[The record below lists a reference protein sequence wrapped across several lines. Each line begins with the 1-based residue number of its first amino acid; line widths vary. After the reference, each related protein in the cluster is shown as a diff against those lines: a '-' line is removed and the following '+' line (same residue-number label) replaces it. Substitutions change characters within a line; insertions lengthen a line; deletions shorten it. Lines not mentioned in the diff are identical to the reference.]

1 MRKKWI
7 FIGAAFALAMTL
19 TGCRDNAAASIP
31 QQSSQEQTKEQT
43 QMIPMEEAQEAAL
56 KAADIVAAD
65 ADISATTL
73 SEVAGVACYKV
84 EFTSGEYAYAY
95 TINAETGA
103 VMEMSSQEQNAQ
115 ASGTQTETA
124 DPAAPAPA
132 QNATGTG
139 TVDEAAAQKIAL
151 EHAGVKA
158 ADATITKSKLDYED
172 GRQVYDIEWYAGGAK
187 YDYEIATD
195 TGEIISSAYEEKTMG
210 ADSKNVTVSEAD
222 AKKTALDR
230 VSGATD
236 KDLYEWKLDYED
248 GHRIKG
254 GQTSAVNWIHSI
266 LKKQRV
272 LAEDWQLSQCLFGE
286 HLLKTHPDKVVVLV
300 ESEKSAVI
308 GSAIFPD
315 YVWLATGGKSQM
327 REEKLR
333 VLSGRTVL
341 LFPDADAYAEWKQR
355 AESMYFCKVV
365 VSDII
370 ERNATPKQKEAH
382 IDIADWIIF
391 QIREGKVMSTA
402 NHLVEAERILQRM
415 IEKNPVLQKLI
426 DDLDLVLVGAS
437 PIGNDDEKPP

>member
-1 MRKKWI
+1 MESVKRGMGGAIYGFASVTIFVKFLQISPVHKNFTCNLAGYRLHFTHSNLIGRIRKSMRKKWI
-7 FIGAAFALAMTL
+7 FTGAAFALAMTL
-19 TGCRDNAAASIP
+19 TGCRDNVAASIP
-31 QQSSQEQTKEQT
+31 QPSSQEQTKEQT

-56 KAADIVAAD
+56 KAADIEAAD

-73 SEVAGVACYKV
+73 GEVAGVTCYKV
-84 EFTSGEYAYAY
+84 EFTSGEYVYAY

-115 ASGTQTETA
+115 ASGTQTEVA
-124 DPAAPAPA
+124 DPAVPATAQTSGSASAQAQTSAVAPA

-236 KDLYEWKLDYED
+236 KDLYEWKLDYDD
-248 GHRIKG
+248 GRP
-254 GQTSAVNWIHSI
+254 
-266 LKKQRV
+266 
-272 LAEDWQLSQCLFGE
+272 E
-286 HLLKTHPDKVVVLV
+286 
-300 ESEKSAVI
+300 
-308 GSAIFPD
+308 
-315 YVWLATGGKSQM
+315 Y
-327 REEKLR
+327 
-333 VLSGRTVL
+333 
-341 LFPDADAYAEWKQR
+341 
-355 AESMYFCKVV
+355 
-365 VSDII
+365 
-370 ERNATPKQKEAH
+370 
-382 IDIADWIIF
+382 
-391 QIREGKVMSTA
+391 EGKIIYGGTEYEFTIDASTGSVM
-402 NHLVEAERILQRM
+402 EWDAEKVR
-415 IEKNPVLQKLI
+415 
-426 DDLDLVLVGAS
+426 
-437 PIGNDDEKPP
+437 

>member
-31 QQSSQEQTKEQT
+31 QQSSQEQT

-124 DPAAPAPA
+124 DPAASAPAQTSGSASAQAQTSAAAPA

-172 GRQVYDIEWYAGGAK
+172 GRQVYDIEWYVGGAK
-187 YDYEIATD
+187 YDYEIAAD

-210 ADSKNVTVSEAD
+210 ADSRNVTVSEAD

-236 KDLYEWKLDYED
+236 KNLYEWKLDYED
-248 GHRIKG
+248 GHPEYEGKIIYG
-254 GQTSAVNWIHSI
+254 GTEYEFTIDA
-266 LKKQRV
+266 
-272 LAEDWQLSQCLFGE
+272 
-286 HLLKTHPDKVVVLV
+286 
-300 ESEKSAVI
+300 
-308 GSAIFPD
+308 
-315 YVWLATGGKSQM
+315 ATGSVM
-327 REEKLR
+327 EWDAEKVR
-333 VLSGRTVL
+333 
-341 LFPDADAYAEWKQR
+341 
-355 AESMYFCKVV
+355 
-365 VSDII
+365 
-370 ERNATPKQKEAH
+370 
-382 IDIADWIIF
+382 
-391 QIREGKVMSTA
+391 
-402 NHLVEAERILQRM
+402 
-415 IEKNPVLQKLI
+415 
-426 DDLDLVLVGAS
+426 
-437 PIGNDDEKPP
+437 

>member
-7 FIGAAFALAMTL
+7 FTGAAFALAMTL
-19 TGCRDNAAASIP
+19 TGCRDNAASSIP
-31 QQSSQEQTKEQT
+31 QQSSQEQT

-56 KAADIVAAD
+56 KAADIEAAD

-95 TINAETGA
+95 TINAQTGA
-103 VMEMSSQEQNAQ
+103 VMEMSSQEQNAS

-124 DPAAPAPA
+124 DSTVPATAQTSGSASAQAQTSAAAPA

-187 YDYEIATD
+187 YDYEIAAD

-236 KDLYEWKLDYED
+236 KDLYEWKLDYDD
-248 GHRIKG
+248 GRPEYEGKIIYG
-254 GQTSAVNWIHSI
+254 GTEYEFTIDA
-266 LKKQRV
+266 
-272 LAEDWQLSQCLFGE
+272 
-286 HLLKTHPDKVVVLV
+286 
-300 ESEKSAVI
+300 
-308 GSAIFPD
+308 
-315 YVWLATGGKSQM
+315 ATGSVM
-327 REEKLR
+327 EWDAEKVR
-333 VLSGRTVL
+333 
-341 LFPDADAYAEWKQR
+341 
-355 AESMYFCKVV
+355 
-365 VSDII
+365 
-370 ERNATPKQKEAH
+370 
-382 IDIADWIIF
+382 
-391 QIREGKVMSTA
+391 
-402 NHLVEAERILQRM
+402 
-415 IEKNPVLQKLI
+415 
-426 DDLDLVLVGAS
+426 
-437 PIGNDDEKPP
+437 

>member
-19 TGCRDNAAASIP
+19 TGYRYNAAASIP
-31 QQSSQEQTKEQT
+31 QQSSQQQT

-115 ASGTQTETA
+115 ASGTQTEVADSTVPATA
-124 DPAAPAPA
+124 QTSGSASAQAQTSAAAPA

-210 ADSKNVTVSEAD
+210 TDSKNVTVSEAD

-236 KDLYEWKLDYED
+236 KDLYEWKLDYDD
-248 GHRIKG
+248 GRPKYEGKIIYG
-254 GQTSAVNWIHSI
+254 GTEYEFTIDA
-266 LKKQRV
+266 
-272 LAEDWQLSQCLFGE
+272 
-286 HLLKTHPDKVVVLV
+286 
-300 ESEKSAVI
+300 
-308 GSAIFPD
+308 
-315 YVWLATGGKSQM
+315 ATGSVM
-327 REEKLR
+327 EWDAEKVR
-333 VLSGRTVL
+333 
-341 LFPDADAYAEWKQR
+341 
-355 AESMYFCKVV
+355 
-365 VSDII
+365 
-370 ERNATPKQKEAH
+370 
-382 IDIADWIIF
+382 
-391 QIREGKVMSTA
+391 
-402 NHLVEAERILQRM
+402 
-415 IEKNPVLQKLI
+415 
-426 DDLDLVLVGAS
+426 
-437 PIGNDDEKPP
+437 

>member
-7 FIGAAFALAMTL
+7 FTVAAFALAMTL

-31 QQSSQEQTKEQT
+31 QQSSQEQTKGQT

-56 KAADIVAAD
+56 KAADIEAAD

-95 TINAETGA
+95 TINAQTGA

-115 ASGTQTETA
+115 TSGTQTETA
-124 DPAAPAPA
+124 DPAASAPAQTSGSASAQAQTSAAAPA

-172 GRQVYDIEWYAGGAK
+172 GRQVYDIEWYVGGAK
-187 YDYEIATD
+187 YDYEIAAD

-210 ADSKNVTVSEAD
+210 ADSRNVTVSEAD

-236 KDLYEWKLDYED
+236 KDLYEWKLDYDD
-248 GHRIKG
+248 GRPEYEGKIIYG
-254 GQTSAVNWIHSI
+254 GTEYEFTIDA
-266 LKKQRV
+266 
-272 LAEDWQLSQCLFGE
+272 
-286 HLLKTHPDKVVVLV
+286 
-300 ESEKSAVI
+300 
-308 GSAIFPD
+308 
-315 YVWLATGGKSQM
+315 ATGSVM
-327 REEKLR
+327 EWDAEKVR
-333 VLSGRTVL
+333 
-341 LFPDADAYAEWKQR
+341 
-355 AESMYFCKVV
+355 
-365 VSDII
+365 
-370 ERNATPKQKEAH
+370 
-382 IDIADWIIF
+382 
-391 QIREGKVMSTA
+391 
-402 NHLVEAERILQRM
+402 
-415 IEKNPVLQKLI
+415 
-426 DDLDLVLVGAS
+426 
-437 PIGNDDEKPP
+437 

>member
-1 MRKKWI
+1 MRKKWT
-7 FIGAAFALAMTL
+7 FTVAAFALAMTL
-19 TGCRDNAAASIP
+19 IGCRDNAAASIP

-132 QNATGTG
+132 QNATGIG

-172 GRQVYDIEWYAGGAK
+172 GCQVYDIEWCAGGAK

-236 KDLYEWKLDYED
+236 KDLYEWKLDYDD
-248 GHRIKG
+248 GRPEYEGKIIYG
-254 GQTSAVNWIHSI
+254 GTEYEFTIDA
-266 LKKQRV
+266 
-272 LAEDWQLSQCLFGE
+272 
-286 HLLKTHPDKVVVLV
+286 
-300 ESEKSAVI
+300 
-308 GSAIFPD
+308 
-315 YVWLATGGKSQM
+315 ATGSVM
-327 REEKLR
+327 EWDAEKVR
-333 VLSGRTVL
+333 
-341 LFPDADAYAEWKQR
+341 
-355 AESMYFCKVV
+355 
-365 VSDII
+365 
-370 ERNATPKQKEAH
+370 
-382 IDIADWIIF
+382 
-391 QIREGKVMSTA
+391 
-402 NHLVEAERILQRM
+402 
-415 IEKNPVLQKLI
+415 
-426 DDLDLVLVGAS
+426 
-437 PIGNDDEKPP
+437 

>member
-7 FIGAAFALAMTL
+7 FTGAAFALAMTL

-31 QQSSQEQTKEQT
+31 QQSSQEQT

-56 KAADIVAAD
+56 KAADIEAAD

-95 TINAETGA
+95 TINAQTGA
-103 VMEMSSQEQNAQ
+103 VMEMSSQEQNAP

-124 DPAAPAPA
+124 DSTVPATAQTSGSASAQAQTSAAAPA

-236 KDLYEWKLDYED
+236 KDLYEWKLDYDD
-248 GHRIKG
+248 GRPEYEGKIIYG
-254 GQTSAVNWIHSI
+254 GTEYEFTIDA
-266 LKKQRV
+266 
-272 LAEDWQLSQCLFGE
+272 
-286 HLLKTHPDKVVVLV
+286 
-300 ESEKSAVI
+300 
-308 GSAIFPD
+308 
-315 YVWLATGGKSQM
+315 ATGSVM
-327 REEKLR
+327 EWDAEKVR
-333 VLSGRTVL
+333 
-341 LFPDADAYAEWKQR
+341 
-355 AESMYFCKVV
+355 
-365 VSDII
+365 
-370 ERNATPKQKEAH
+370 
-382 IDIADWIIF
+382 
-391 QIREGKVMSTA
+391 
-402 NHLVEAERILQRM
+402 
-415 IEKNPVLQKLI
+415 
-426 DDLDLVLVGAS
+426 
-437 PIGNDDEKPP
+437 

>member
-1 MRKKWI
+1 MGGAIYGIASVTIFVRFLQIYPVHKNFTCNLAGYRLHFTHSNLIGGIRKSMRKKWI
-7 FIGAAFALAMTL
+7 FTGAAFALAMTL

-56 KAADIVAAD
+56 KAADIEAAD

-84 EFTSGEYAYAY
+84 EFTSGEYAYSY

-115 ASGTQTETA
+115 ASGTQTEVA
-124 DPAAPAPA
+124 DSAAPAPAQTSAAAPA

-187 YDYEIATD
+187 YDYEIAAD

-210 ADSKNVTVSEAD
+210 ADSRNVTVSEAD

-236 KDLYEWKLDYED
+236 KNLYEWKLDYED
-248 GHRIKG
+248 GHPEYEGKIIYG
-254 GQTSAVNWIHSI
+254 GTEYEFTIDA
-266 LKKQRV
+266 
-272 LAEDWQLSQCLFGE
+272 
-286 HLLKTHPDKVVVLV
+286 
-300 ESEKSAVI
+300 
-308 GSAIFPD
+308 
-315 YVWLATGGKSQM
+315 ATGSVM
-327 REEKLR
+327 EWDAEKVR
-333 VLSGRTVL
+333 
-341 LFPDADAYAEWKQR
+341 
-355 AESMYFCKVV
+355 
-365 VSDII
+365 
-370 ERNATPKQKEAH
+370 
-382 IDIADWIIF
+382 
-391 QIREGKVMSTA
+391 
-402 NHLVEAERILQRM
+402 
-415 IEKNPVLQKLI
+415 
-426 DDLDLVLVGAS
+426 
-437 PIGNDDEKPP
+437 

>member
-1 MRKKWI
+1 MGGAIYGFASVTIFVEFLQISPAHKNFTCNLAGYRLHFTHSNLIGRIRKSMRKKWI
-7 FIGAAFALAMTL
+7 FTGAAFALAMTL

-31 QQSSQEQTKEQT
+31 QQSSQEQT

-95 TINAETGA
+95 TINAQTGA

-115 ASGTQTETA
+115 ASGTQTEVADSTVPATA
-124 DPAAPAPA
+124 QTSAAASDQAQTSAPAPA

-236 KDLYEWKLDYED
+236 KDLYEWKLDYDD
-248 GHRIKG
+248 GRPEYEGKIIYG
-254 GQTSAVNWIHSI
+254 GTEYEFTIDA
-266 LKKQRV
+266 
-272 LAEDWQLSQCLFGE
+272 
-286 HLLKTHPDKVVVLV
+286 
-300 ESEKSAVI
+300 
-308 GSAIFPD
+308 
-315 YVWLATGGKSQM
+315 ATGSVM
-327 REEKLR
+327 EWDAEKVR
-333 VLSGRTVL
+333 
-341 LFPDADAYAEWKQR
+341 
-355 AESMYFCKVV
+355 
-365 VSDII
+365 
-370 ERNATPKQKEAH
+370 
-382 IDIADWIIF
+382 
-391 QIREGKVMSTA
+391 
-402 NHLVEAERILQRM
+402 
-415 IEKNPVLQKLI
+415 
-426 DDLDLVLVGAS
+426 
-437 PIGNDDEKPP
+437 

>member
-7 FIGAAFALAMTL
+7 FTGAAFALAMTL

-31 QQSSQEQTKEQT
+31 QQSSQEQTKGQT

-56 KAADIVAAD
+56 KAADIEAAD

-95 TINAETGA
+95 TINAQTGA

-115 ASGTQTETA
+115 TSGTQTETA
-124 DPAAPAPA
+124 DPAASAPAQTSGSASAQAQTSAAAPA

-172 GRQVYDIEWYAGGAK
+172 GRQVYDIEWYVGGAK
-187 YDYEIATD
+187 YDYEIAAD

-210 ADSKNVTVSEAD
+210 ADSRNVTVSEAD

-236 KDLYEWKLDYED
+236 KDLYEWKLDYDD
-248 GHRIKG
+248 GRP
-254 GQTSAVNWIHSI
+254 
-266 LKKQRV
+266 
-272 LAEDWQLSQCLFGE
+272 E
-286 HLLKTHPDKVVVLV
+286 
-300 ESEKSAVI
+300 
-308 GSAIFPD
+308 
-315 YVWLATGGKSQM
+315 Y
-327 REEKLR
+327 
-333 VLSGRTVL
+333 
-341 LFPDADAYAEWKQR
+341 
-355 AESMYFCKVV
+355 
-365 VSDII
+365 
-370 ERNATPKQKEAH
+370 
-382 IDIADWIIF
+382 
-391 QIREGKVMSTA
+391 EGKIIYGGTEYEFTIDASTGSVM
-402 NHLVEAERILQRM
+402 EWDAEKVR
-415 IEKNPVLQKLI
+415 
-426 DDLDLVLVGAS
+426 
-437 PIGNDDEKPP
+437 

>member
-19 TGCRDNAAASIP
+19 TGYRYNAAASIP
-31 QQSSQEQTKEQT
+31 QQSSQQQT

-103 VMEMSSQEQNAQ
+103 VMEMSSQEQSAQ
-115 ASGTQTETA
+115 ASGTQTA
-124 DPAAPAPA
+124 DPTALATAQTSGSAQAQTTAPATA

-195 TGEIISSAYEEKTMG
+195 NGEIISSAYEEKTMG
-210 ADSKNVTVSEAD
+210 ADSRNVTVSEAD

-236 KDLYEWKLDYED
+236 KDLYEWKLDYDD
-248 GHRIKG
+248 GRPEYEGKIIYG
-254 GQTSAVNWIHSI
+254 GTEYEFTIDA
-266 LKKQRV
+266 
-272 LAEDWQLSQCLFGE
+272 
-286 HLLKTHPDKVVVLV
+286 
-300 ESEKSAVI
+300 
-308 GSAIFPD
+308 
-315 YVWLATGGKSQM
+315 ATGSVM
-327 REEKLR
+327 EWDAEKVR
-333 VLSGRTVL
+333 
-341 LFPDADAYAEWKQR
+341 
-355 AESMYFCKVV
+355 
-365 VSDII
+365 
-370 ERNATPKQKEAH
+370 
-382 IDIADWIIF
+382 
-391 QIREGKVMSTA
+391 
-402 NHLVEAERILQRM
+402 
-415 IEKNPVLQKLI
+415 
-426 DDLDLVLVGAS
+426 
-437 PIGNDDEKPP
+437 

>member
-19 TGCRDNAAASIP
+19 TGYRYNAAASIP

-115 ASGTQTETA
+115 ASGTQTKTT

-172 GRQVYDIEWYAGGAK
+172 RRQVYEIEWYAGGKK
-187 YDYEIATD
+187 YDYEIAVD
-195 TGEIISSAYEEKTMG
+195 TGEILSSGYDEKTAG
-210 ADSKNVTVSEAD
+210 WSGSNSVTVSEAD
-222 AKKTALDR
+222 AKQTALGR
-230 VSGATD
+230 VSGATE
-236 KDLYEWKLDYED
+236 KDIYEWQFDYDD
-248 GHRIKG
+248 GRPEYEGKIIYG
-254 GQTSAVNWIHSI
+254 GTEYDFTIDASS
-266 LKKQRV
+266 
-272 LAEDWQLSQCLFGE
+272 G
-286 HLLKTHPDKVVVLV
+286 
-300 ESEKSAVI
+300 AVI
-308 GSAIFPD
+308 E
-315 YVWLATGGKSQM
+315 WET
-327 REEKLR
+327 E
-333 VLSGRTVL
+333 TV
-341 LFPDADAYAEWKQR
+341 R
-355 AESMYFCKVV
+355 
-365 VSDII
+365 
-370 ERNATPKQKEAH
+370 
-382 IDIADWIIF
+382 
-391 QIREGKVMSTA
+391 
-402 NHLVEAERILQRM
+402 
-415 IEKNPVLQKLI
+415 
-426 DDLDLVLVGAS
+426 
-437 PIGNDDEKPP
+437 

>member
-1 MRKKWI
+1 MDCLLLYKMETIRESVKRGMGGAIYGIASVTIFVRFLQIYPVHKNFTCNLAGYRLHFTHSNLIGRIRKSMRKKWI
-7 FIGAAFALAMTL
+7 FTGVAFALAMTL

-56 KAADIVAAD
+56 KAADIEAAD

-84 EFTSGEYAYAY
+84 EFTSGEYAYSY

-115 ASGTQTETA
+115 ASGTQTEVA
-124 DPAAPAPA
+124 DSAAPAPAQTSAAAPA

-187 YDYEIATD
+187 YDYEIAAD

-210 ADSKNVTVSEAD
+210 ADSRNVTVSEAD

-236 KDLYEWKLDYED
+236 KNLYEWKLDYED
-248 GHRIKG
+248 GHP
-254 GQTSAVNWIHSI
+254 
-266 LKKQRV
+266 
-272 LAEDWQLSQCLFGE
+272 E
-286 HLLKTHPDKVVVLV
+286 
-300 ESEKSAVI
+300 
-308 GSAIFPD
+308 
-315 YVWLATGGKSQM
+315 Y
-327 REEKLR
+327 
-333 VLSGRTVL
+333 
-341 LFPDADAYAEWKQR
+341 
-355 AESMYFCKVV
+355 
-365 VSDII
+365 
-370 ERNATPKQKEAH
+370 
-382 IDIADWIIF
+382 
-391 QIREGKVMSTA
+391 EGKIIYGGTEYEFTIDASTGSVM
-402 NHLVEAERILQRM
+402 EWDAEKVR
-415 IEKNPVLQKLI
+415 
-426 DDLDLVLVGAS
+426 
-437 PIGNDDEKPP
+437 

>member
-1 MRKKWI
+1 MGGAIYGIASVTIFVRFLQIYPVHKNFTCNLAGYRLHFTHSNLIGRIRKSMRKKWI
-7 FIGAAFALAMTL
+7 FTGVAFALAMTL

-31 QQSSQEQTKEQT
+31 QQSSQEQT

-73 SEVAGVACYKV
+73 SGVAGVACYKV

-210 ADSKNVTVSEAD
+210 ADSRNVTVSEAD

-236 KDLYEWKLDYED
+236 KDLYEWKLDYDD
-248 GHRIKG
+248 GRPEYEGKIIYG
-254 GQTSAVNWIHSI
+254 GTEYEFTIDA
-266 LKKQRV
+266 
-272 LAEDWQLSQCLFGE
+272 
-286 HLLKTHPDKVVVLV
+286 
-300 ESEKSAVI
+300 
-308 GSAIFPD
+308 
-315 YVWLATGGKSQM
+315 ATGSVM
-327 REEKLR
+327 EWDAEKVR
-333 VLSGRTVL
+333 
-341 LFPDADAYAEWKQR
+341 
-355 AESMYFCKVV
+355 
-365 VSDII
+365 
-370 ERNATPKQKEAH
+370 
-382 IDIADWIIF
+382 
-391 QIREGKVMSTA
+391 
-402 NHLVEAERILQRM
+402 
-415 IEKNPVLQKLI
+415 
-426 DDLDLVLVGAS
+426 
-437 PIGNDDEKPP
+437 

>member
-1 MRKKWI
+1 MGCLLLYKMETIRESVKRGMGGAIYGIASVTIFVRFLQTYPVHKNFTCNLAVYRLHFTHSNLIGRIRKNMRKKWI

-31 QQSSQEQTKEQT
+31 QPSSQEQT

-56 KAADIVAAD
+56 KAADIEAAD

-236 KDLYEWKLDYED
+236 KNLYEWKLDYED
-248 GHRIKG
+248 GHPEYEGKIIYG
-254 GQTSAVNWIHSI
+254 GTEYEFTIDA
-266 LKKQRV
+266 
-272 LAEDWQLSQCLFGE
+272 
-286 HLLKTHPDKVVVLV
+286 
-300 ESEKSAVI
+300 
-308 GSAIFPD
+308 
-315 YVWLATGGKSQM
+315 ATGSVM
-327 REEKLR
+327 EWDAEKVR
-333 VLSGRTVL
+333 
-341 LFPDADAYAEWKQR
+341 
-355 AESMYFCKVV
+355 
-365 VSDII
+365 
-370 ERNATPKQKEAH
+370 
-382 IDIADWIIF
+382 
-391 QIREGKVMSTA
+391 
-402 NHLVEAERILQRM
+402 
-415 IEKNPVLQKLI
+415 
-426 DDLDLVLVGAS
+426 
-437 PIGNDDEKPP
+437 